1 MHRLLERH
9 SRYTGCG
16 EKTWAD
22 TIQSDG
28 RMSLD
33 LPTLLR
39 KIQSVGEGDE
49 IPRSPAGHEG
59 RYGWAD
65 NRKISHQEVVVL
77 LR

>member
-1 MHRLLERH
+1 MVYDK
-9 SRYTGCG
+9 S
-16 EKTWAD
+16 TWAD

-28 RMSLD
+28 RISPD

-49 IPRSPAGHEG
+49 IPRSPAGHKG
-59 RYGWAD
+59 RRSWAD
-65 NRKISHQEVVVL
+65 TRKISRQKAGAL

>member
-1 MHRLLERH
+1 MVYDK
-9 SRYTGCG
+9 S
-16 EKTWAD
+16 TWAD

-28 RMSLD
+28 RISLD

-49 IPRSPAGHEG
+49 IPRFPAGRKG
-59 RYGWAD
+59 RRSWAD
-65 NRKISHQEVVVL
+65 NRKISRQKAGAL

>member
-1 MHRLLERH
+1 MHRLLER
-9 SRYTGCG
+9 YG

-28 RMSLD
+28 RISLD

-49 IPRSPAGHEG
+49 IPRCAAGHEG

-65 NRKISHQEVVVL
+65 NRKISRQKVGAL
-77 LR
+77 PR

>member
-1 MHRLLERH
+1 MVYDK
-9 SRYTGCG
+9 S
-16 EKTWAD
+16 TWAD

-28 RMSLD
+28 RISLD

-39 KIQSVGEGDE
+39 KIQGVGEGDE
-49 IPRSPAGHEG
+49 IPRSPAGHKG
-59 RYGWAD
+59 RHSWAD

>member
-16 EKTWAD
+16 EKAWAD

-28 RMSLD
+28 RISLD

-49 IPRSPAGHEG
+49 IPRCAAGHES

-65 NRKISHQEVVVL
+65 NRKISHQEMGAL

>member
-9 SRYTGCG
+9 SRFVGCG
-16 EKTWAD
+16 EKAWAD

-28 RMSLD
+28 RISLD

-49 IPRSPAGHEG
+49 IPRCAAGHEG

-65 NRKISHQEVVVL
+65 NRKISHQEVGAL

>member
-1 MHRLLERH
+1 MHRLLERR
-9 SRYTGCG
+9 SRFVGCG
-16 EKTWAD
+16 EKAWAD

-28 RMSLD
+28 RISLD

-49 IPRSPAGHEG
+49 IPRCAAGHEG

-65 NRKISHQEVVVL
+65 NRKISHQEVGAL

>member
-9 SRYTGCG
+9 NRYTGCG

-39 KIQSVGEGDE
+39 KIQGVGEGDE
-49 IPRSPAGHEG
+49 IPRCAAGHEG

-65 NRKISHQEVVVL
+65 NRKISHQKAVVL

>member
-1 MHRLLERH
+1 MVYDK
-9 SRYTGCG
+9 S
-16 EKTWAD
+16 TWAD

-28 RMSLD
+28 RISLD

-49 IPRSPAGHEG
+49 IPRFPAGRKG
-59 RYGWAD
+59 RRSWTD

>member
-1 MHRLLERH
+1 MVYDK
-9 SRYTGCG
+9 S
-16 EKTWAD
+16 TWAD

-28 RMSLD
+28 RISLD

-49 IPRSPAGHEG
+49 IPRPPAGHKG
-59 RYGWAD
+59 RRSWAD
-65 NRKISHQEVVVL
+65 NRKISRQKAGAL

>member
-9 SRYTGCG
+9 NRYTGCG

-39 KIQSVGEGDE
+39 KIQGVGEGDE
-49 IPRSPAGHEG
+49 IPRCAAGHEG

-65 NRKISHQEVVVL
+65 NRKISQKKEVEL